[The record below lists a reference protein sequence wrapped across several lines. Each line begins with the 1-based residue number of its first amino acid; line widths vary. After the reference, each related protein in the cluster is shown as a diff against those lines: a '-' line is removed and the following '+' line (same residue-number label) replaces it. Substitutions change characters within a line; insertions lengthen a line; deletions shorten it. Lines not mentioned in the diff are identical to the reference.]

1 MRLTDKEKSA
11 VLTLRED
18 DPMIKF
24 DDDTR
29 SMYQFEVEKV
39 SRKEYRVSK
48 NAIICLKVEYF
59 AKAEDA
65 IEFIEKN

>member
-18 DPMIKF
+18 DQMIKF
-24 DDDTR
+24 DDESR

-39 SRKEYRVSK
+39 SNKEYRVSK

-59 AKAEDA
+59 GKPEDV
-65 IEFIEKN
+65 IDFIEKN